1 MSDLTLTR
9 VPFTEE
15 ADSRM
20 RMLKGRTGVTPN
32 LICRLGYCMSL
43 EEAGIPRL
51 IPNTSVFKREINRY
65 TLLGE
70 FDSLFVSL
78 LKVWINKYGL
88 EQNNIDDYMVAHMHR
103 GIDLVY
109 ARMKSIADLSIL
121 IPKSNVGEKDNE
133 ATDIS

>member
-1 MSDLTLTR
+1 
-9 VPFTEE
+9 
-15 ADSRM
+15 
-20 RMLKGRTGVTPN
+20 
-32 LICRLGYCMSL
+32 MSL